1 MNNSLF
7 ETIEKNTL
15 AEVAINEPLS
25 KHTTYGIG
33 GPAEIM
39 VFPENKTDLIQII
52 RTARKMNQP
61 VSILGSGSNILISD
75 SGIKGV
81 VVSLKNTL
89 KLIEIEN
96 QKLYAECGSMLGRIV
111 KQAVKHNL
119 IGLENLNGVPGTLG
133 GALVMNAGAWGG
145 EISENLV
152 QVELIDEDGK
162 LRYLQKNEINF
173 SYRQSSFNKKDIL
186 LSAEF
191 LLKKADKEI
200 INKNFV
206 EAQTGR
212 KSTQPLN
219 KRSAGSLFKNPKGH
233 SAGKLIDEAGLK
245 GFSIGQAKISDKH
258 ANFFINEGNASSKD
272 MLQLIKK
279 AHQTVKEKFNINLE
293 LEVKLM
299 GFNKSEVEGLW
310 KSIN

>member
-75 SGIKGV
+75 NGIKGV
-81 VVSLKNTL
+81 VISLKNTL
-89 KLIEIEN
+89 KLIEIKN

-299 GFNKSEVEGLW
+299 GFNKSEVEGL
-310 KSIN
+310 